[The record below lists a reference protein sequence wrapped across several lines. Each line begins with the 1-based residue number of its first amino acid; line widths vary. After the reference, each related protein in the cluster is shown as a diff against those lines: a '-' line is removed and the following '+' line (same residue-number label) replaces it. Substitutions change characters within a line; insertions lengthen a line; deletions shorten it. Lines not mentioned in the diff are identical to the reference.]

1 MLMVLM
7 VLLMVMML
15 MAGWEQ
21 VGDYMSRL
29 EYTISGASEQKED
42 KSVSMGRRREG
53 KKNKGGCYICMR

>member
-53 KKNKGGCYICMR
+53 KKNEGGCYICMR